1 MRGNI
6 LSTNKMKEKKIKIP
20 YRGRRKY
27 LNFEVDYSFERLI
40 FTFQYNSEKR
50 ITWSVEKD
58 RVRSYPNF
66 HKMSNRD
73 LHEYYANTILPQMRD
88 YFNFMTHWGL
98 KQ

>member
-1 MRGNI
+1 
-6 LSTNKMKEKKIKIP
+6 MKEKEKPKIP

-27 LNFEVDYSFERLI
+27 LNFEVDYSFKRLI

-50 ITWSVEKD
+50 ITWSVDKD

-66 HKMSNRD
+66 HKMTNTE
-73 LHEYYANTILPQMRD
+73 LHEYYTNTILSQMRD